1 MLEFHTKFS
10 TVTARWGAR
19 LAMSW
24 KGQLPPVGNPEEI
37 VRAIAAE
44 DGIAEEEAELG
55 VGEELRVEIAEDAEA
70 EADNA

>member
-1 MLEFHTKFS
+1 
-10 TVTARWGAR
+10 
-19 LAMSW
+19 MSW